1 MIWQRSSFFQ
11 DERVN
16 FNKEKKKFPDNA
28 LIYTN
33 QAYLSTVKSG
43 ELAIYCH
50 NFILVQL
57 VVAANQLENIEEYAC
72 KKNEV
77 MLITY
82 LYDT

>member
-1 MIWQRSSFFQ
+1 MIWQKSGFFQ
-11 DERVN
+11 DERVD

-57 VVAANQLENIEEYAC
+57 VVAANQNIEEYVC
-72 KKNEV
+72 KNNEV
-77 MLITY
+77 MLITC